1 MMFSSNQKWRITI
14 RALQAASLL
23 ILFSTVARGQDA
35 TLRNPKLEVT
45 VRSTDGSYLIQA
57 AAAQHPAIQAIVAAK
72 IDHRWIK
79 SSDSPTHQI
88 SESRFEDSLGPGH
101 QITVTSTGLTNSPS
115 LMYIVR
121 LFDSKPYGDIEVE
134 VRNSTAETINIQS
147 IRSVQAI
154 GNRPIYLDEKENSD
168 RILSDSFSEDW
179 PPLQIYDLGKAPK
192 GVHLGVGSQLIY
204 NRDSGQSLFFG
215 ALTSDRFL
223 TVLHLTT
230 SQDSSNEARI
240 ASFGVD
246 STGTTE
252 IQSTDEES
260 GLRNAPAE
268 NRIELSLTLAPGAAM
283 SSERLMFA
291 AGDDYHAQLEA
302 YGAAIRELHHARVTG
317 DNLLG
322 WWSWTAFYHKIT
334 SGDVL
339 TNAQWLAQHL
349 KSFGYD
355 YFHIDEGYQFARG
368 EYSTPDATRFP
379 NGMFD
384 LEHEIAHLGLTPGI
398 WTAPFEVTDRTW
410 VYLNHKDWLVRNARG
425 EPIGVGDVDEGI
437 PDHLF
442 VLDATN
448 PGAQE
453 YLQQTYRTL
462 VRDWGI
468 RYIKLDFMDT
478 TAIEGYYYR
487 PHTTALE
494 AQRIGLE
501 VIRKSIGDDVLL
513 DKDGSP
519 MLNVVGILN
528 EGRVSTDTGHSF
540 SHSMIA
546 APGIFARYYM
556 NRNFFVNDPDAF
568 TVSKQVLDEHPNPTA
583 LTLNEAQVSIVL
595 AAFSGGMYEI
605 GDDLPTLGA
614 DADRVALIENAD
626 LLQIAKL
633 GRAAVPVDLLSYSA
647 EDKQPSVLLLNEDK
661 RQAMLAV
668 FNWTD
673 QTRSHRF
680 ALSELS
686 FSAGHPYELYDVLN
700 GNERIAL
707 EGETFRLDNQPGR
720 SVKLIKIIDGSIS
733 AEAPS
738 ITLHT
743 PEQAKIGETIHYSA
757 QAASDGV
764 PATDYLWDFGDG
776 IAVRGSS
783 VAHAYTRE
791 GKYEVRLRANGVDGI
806 PAEKSVS
813 LTVSGETQMAPPRRY
828 VQPVE

>member
-1 MMFSSNQKWRITI
+1 MFNSNWKRPISI
-14 RALQAASLL
+14 RALQAVSLL
-23 ILFSTVARGQDA
+23 VLFSSALCAQDA
-35 TLRNPKLEVT
+35 TLRNSHMSVT
-45 VRSTDGSYLIQA
+45 VRSSDGSYSIQTTG
-57 AAAQHPAIQAIVAAK
+57 AQHPAIQAIVAAE

-79 SSDSPTHQI
+79 SSDFPAHQI
-88 SESRFEDSLGPGH
+88 SGSKFEDALGPGH
-101 QITVTSTGLTNSPS
+101 QITVTSTGTKNSPS
-115 LMYIVR
+115 LTYIVR
-121 LFDSKPYGDIEVE
+121 IYDAKPYGDIELK
-134 VRNSTAETINIQS
+134 VRNETAKSIDIQS

-154 GNRPIYLDEKENSD
+154 GNQPIYLGEDESSD

-179 PPLQIYDLGKAPK
+179 PPFQIYDLGKAPN
-192 GVHLGVGSQLIY
+192 GLHLGVGSQLIY
-204 NRDSGQSLFFG
+204 NRNSGQSLFFG

-223 TVLHLTT
+223 TILHLKTGA
-230 SQDSSNEARI
+230 DSSNGAQI
-240 ASFGVD
+240 ASFTVD

-268 NRIELSLTLAPGAAM
+268 NRIELSLPLAPGAAI

-291 AGDDYHAQLEA
+291 AGDDYHAQLED

-349 KSFGYD
+349 KSFGYN
-355 YFHIDEGYQFARG
+355 YFHIDEGYQYARG
-368 EYSTPDATRFP
+368 EYATPDATRFP

-384 LEHEIAHLGLTPGI
+384 LEHEIGHLGLTQGI
-398 WTAPFEVTDRTW
+398 WTAPFEATDRSW
-410 VYLNHKDWLVRNARG
+410 VYQNHKDWLVHNAQG
-425 EPIGVGDVDEGI
+425 EPIGVGDVEEGI
-437 PDHLF
+437 PDHIF

-448 PGAQE
+448 PEAQN
-453 YLQQTYRTL
+453 YLRQTYRTL
-462 VRDWGI
+462 VRDWGV

-478 TAIEGYYYR
+478 TAIEGYYHR

-501 VIRKSIGDDVLL
+501 VIRKAVGDDVLL

-519 MLNVVGILN
+519 MLNVVGIVN
-528 EGRVSTDTGHSF
+528 EGRVSLDTGHSF
-540 SHSMIA
+540 SHSLDA

-568 TVSKQVLDEHPNPTA
+568 TVSKQILDEHPNPAA
-583 LTLNEAQVSIVL
+583 LTINEAQVSIVL
-595 AAFSGGMYEI
+595 AALSGGMFEI

-614 DADRVALIENAD
+614 DADRVALVENAD

-633 GRAAVPVDLLSYSA
+633 GRAAVPLDLLSYSA
-647 EDKQPSVLLLNEDK
+647 EDKQPSIVLLSEDR
-661 RQAMLAV
+661 RQSMLAV

-673 QTRSHRF
+673 QPRSHSVT
-680 ALSELS
+680 LSGLK
-686 FSAGHPYELYDVLN
+686 FTAGHPYELYDVLN
-700 GNERIAL
+700 GNQRVTL
-707 EGETFRLDNQPGR
+707 DGETLKLDNQSGR

-733 AEAPS
+733 AAAPS
-738 ITLHT
+738 ISVNA
-743 PEQAKIGETIHYSA
+743 PEQAKMGETINLSA
-757 QAASDGV
+757 SAASDGV

-776 IAVRGSS
+776 VVVRGSK

-791 GKYEVRLRANGVDGI
+791 GEYEVHLRVDGVDGI
-806 PAEKSVS
+806 PADKIASV
-813 LTVSGETQMAPPRRY
+813 TVSGEAQMSPPRRY
-828 VQPVE
+828 VHPND